1 MEQSPGRLR
10 SEGPLHLLIA
20 GEDVLVWIDDRA
32 FDDLID
38 VANGSEEICNAGR
51 CDADGREGGGAV
63 ELEELL
69 ECSWSGWIVCV
80 YEFLVDIV

>member
-1 MEQSPGRLR
+1 M
-10 SEGPLHLLIA
+10 HLLIA
-20 GEDVLVWIDDRA
+20 CEDVLLWVDDGA
-32 FDDLID
+32 AHDLID

-69 ECSWSGWIVCV
+69 EGSRCGWIVCF